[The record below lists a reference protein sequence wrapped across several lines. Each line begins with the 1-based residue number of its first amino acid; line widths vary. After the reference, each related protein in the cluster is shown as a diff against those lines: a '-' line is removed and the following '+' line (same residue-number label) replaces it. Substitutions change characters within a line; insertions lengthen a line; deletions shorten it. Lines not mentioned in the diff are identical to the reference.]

1 MRNIA
6 TAVLLVLMALSFAG
20 CAKVPA
26 GNVGVKVY
34 LLGTSKGV
42 DVEELGVGRYW
53 IGVNEELYLFPTF
66 TQNYTWQREGGTGWN
81 EDGEDESISFQTMEG
96 LTVNADIG
104 ISYAVNP
111 ERVTDIFQK
120 YRRGIDEITD
130 VFMRNMVRD
139 ALVTVAS
146 NKPIESV
153 YGTGKADLIREVES
167 MVRDQVSDIGIM
179 VEKIYWIGELR
190 LPDTV
195 VAAID
200 AKIRATQMA
209 QQRQNEIAQAT
220 AEADKEIE
228 AARGAAESQLAIARA
243 EAEAIRLRGDALR
256 ANPEVIQLNAIQ
268 QWDGSLPRITGGG
281 AVPFINVDNLAGN
294 K

>member
-1 MRNIA
+1 MRNIFTLTLIA
-6 TAVLLVLMALSFAG
+6 LLALTFTG

-66 TQNYTWQREGGTGWN
+66 TQNYTWQRDGGPS
-81 EDGEDESISFQTMEG
+81 EVKDESISFQTQEG

-111 ERVTDIFQK
+111 EKVTDIFQK

-146 NKPIESV
+146 SREIESV
-153 YGTGKADLIREVES
+153 YGTGKADLIREVEQ
-167 MVRDQVSDIGIM
+167 MVRDQVADIGIL

-190 LPDTV
+190 LPPTV
-195 VAAID
+195 VQAID

-209 QQRQNEIAQAT
+209 QQRQNEIAQAQ
-220 AEADKEIE
+220 AEAQKEIE
-228 AARGAAESQLAIARA
+228 AARGVAESRLAVARA
-243 EAEAIRLRGDALR
+243 EAEAISLKGEALR
-256 ANPEVIQLNAIQ
+256 ANPEVIQLNAIE

-281 AVPFINVDNLAGN
+281 AVPFINVDNL

>member
-1 MRNIA
+1 MRNIFTLTLIA
-6 TAVLLVLMALSFAG
+6 LLALTFTG

-34 LLGTSKGV
+34 LLGSSKGV

-53 IGVNEELYLFPTF
+53 IGVNEDLYLFPTF
-66 TQNYTWQREGGTGWN
+66 TQNYTWQRDGGPD
-81 EDGEDESISFQTMEG
+81 EVEDESISFQTMEG

-111 ERVTDIFQK
+111 QKVTDIFQK

-146 NKPIESV
+146 SREIESV
-153 YGTGKADLIREVES
+153 YGTGKADLIREVEQ
-167 MVRDQVSDIGIM
+167 MVRNQVADIGIN

-190 LPDTV
+190 LPPTV
-195 VAAID
+195 VQAID

-209 QQRQNEIAQAT
+209 QQRQNEIAQAQ
-220 AEADKEIE
+220 AEAQKEIE
-228 AARGAAESQLAIARA
+228 AARGVAESRLAVARA
-243 EAEAIRLRGDALR
+243 EAGAISLKGEALR
-256 ANPEVIQLNAIQ
+256 ANPEVIQLNAIE

-281 AVPFINVDNLAGN
+281 AVPFINVDNL